1 MLLLQVSQSIA
12 TAACCLQEHEDE
24 FGMTLCARGQA
35 LEVGETMSS
44 VGAANQPQH
53 RVALRTCY
61 GAMQQAWSELKIV
74 ATSRHLSV
82 AGVLVGSVYRDIS
95 KQEPH
100 SLGLSFPNSPQDK
113 HQREAVD
120 EGLTTGSTQTSALA
134 DRTAHIV

>member
-53 RVALRTCY
+53 AQGGFANLLW
-61 GAMQQAWSELKIV
+61 GN
-74 ATSRHLSV
+74 ATS
-82 AGVLVGSVYRDIS
+82 
-95 KQEPH
+95 
-100 SLGLSFPNSPQDK
+100 
-113 HQREAVD
+113 
-120 EGLTTGSTQTSALA
+120 LA
-134 DRTAHIV
+134 